1 MAPKTDICI
10 SRDNIRFGLLGDEE
24 DYFAHEDEVRKIF
37 SHAIQEKTSSNKWEN
52 IYIDATH
59 LSPKA
64 RKWTMWNISK
74 YCYVIA
80 VSLEVPV
87 ELAAER
93 NKQRT
98 GRALVPDSVIRNMSA
113 QYVIPTLKEGFDE
126 IWHVNAEGK
135 IVKEVKNNE

>member
-1 MAPKTDICI
+1 MAPKTDTWI
-10 SRDNIRFGLLGDEE
+10 SRDNIRFGLLSDGE
-24 DYFAHEDEVRKIF
+24 DYFSHENEVRKIF
-37 SHAIQEKTSSNKWEN
+37 SHAIQEKTSSNKWNN

-64 RKWTMWNISK
+64 RKWTMRNISK

-87 ELAAER
+87 EIAAKR

-98 GRALVPDSVIRNMSA
+98 GRALVPDSVIRNMSV

-126 IWHVNAEGK
+126 IWHVNADSE
-135 IVKEVKNNE
+135 IIEKEFGI